1 MEELTT
7 QLTNPTYFLNSTNL
21 KDVSLRNSNFTQ
33 LELNL
38 ILSISTTTCFIGT
51 LSNVLSLSYFL
62 SNRSKK
68 LGENLLVLLNILDL
82 SASLAGTF
90 YLVLWKFLKVHII
103 FQMLFL
109 TSYLVFVECT
119 GFVTTLLTVVR
130 SIASHHP
137 FYEPKRKFIAVAFA
151 VFFFYATVKGALLVF
166 YTNVSVENEAQQ
178 IKLINIGNV
187 MLLTSLLANITVVF
201 ITNLF
206 VIKKLLSAGKD
217 VASCQS
223 STQTNSQTNR
233 QTNRHAT
240 VTIIILSILFCF
252 FNLLYSVVLIN
263 YVTGKET
270 VSPVFRNIVASTA
283 VPLNSAL
290 NPFVYFCRKRE
301 MRVFLWRFMCCR
313 VDGVRQRHAAAHDVV
328 FTNAATSPNI
338 GSTSNKLACSTIT
351 EDYLP
356 DSDQPA
362 YLTIETNRGYS
373 TDSNQLQCSTIELSG
388 DEMDLN

>member
-1 MEELTT
+1 ME
-7 QLTNPTYFLNSTNL
+7 QLTNQQTNHTSYSNSTNF

-33 LELNL
+33 FELNL
-38 ILSISTTTCFIGT
+38 ILSFSTTTCFIGT

-82 SASLAGTF
+82 SASLSGTF

-103 FQMLFL
+103 FEMLFL

-130 SIASHHP
+130 SIASHYP
-137 FYEPKRKFIAVAFA
+137 FYEPKRKFIAVAFT
-151 VFFFYATVKGALLVF
+151 VFFIYATVKGALLVF
-166 YTNVSVENEAQQ
+166 YTNISIENEAQQ

-206 VIKKLLSAGKD
+206 VIKKLLSAGYD

-223 STQTNSQTNR
+223 STQTNR

-252 FNLLYSVVLIN
+252 FNLLYSAVLIN
-263 YVTGKET
+263 FVMGKET

-301 MRVFLWRFMCCR
+301 MRVFLWRYMCCL
-313 VDGVRQRHAAAHDVV
+313 VNSVQQRHAVHDIV
-328 FTNAATSPNI
+328 FTNTATSVNI
-338 GSTSNKLACSTIT
+338 GSNSNKLACSTIT
-351 EDYLP
+351 EDSP
-356 DSDQPA
+356 PESDKPA
-362 YLTIETNRGYS
+362 CFTIESNVGYS
-373 TDSNQLQCSTIELSG
+373 NDPNQLQCSTIELSG
-388 DEMDLN
+388 DTVELELNIS